1 MISLISSLSLKL
13 SLNLLVH
20 HRNILS
26 LPRKS
31 STIFGN
37 VQTYWKFSEILGRC
51 SWRFVWP
58 SEQFWKIFRNLQKV
72 VRNLQKIKNAVISM
86 YITERTLHVSAIE
99 DINFMYS
106 WQRTIALL
114 FAALTREILFL
125 ALEHKIHIF
134 LPLCNILY
142 ILLADICQLL

>member
-1 MISLISSLSLKL
+1 MKILMISLISGLSLKL

-20 HRNILS
+20 HRNIFESSSKIFRNL
-26 LPRKS
+26 RKC
-31 STIFGN
+31 
-37 VQTYWKFSEILGRC
+37 SEILGRC

-58 SEQFWKIFRNLQKV
+58 SEQFWKIFANLQKV
-72 VRNLQKIKNAVISM
+72 VWNLQKIKNTVISM
-86 YITERTLHVSAIE
+86 YITERTLHVSSIE

-106 WQRTIALL
+106 WQRTIAHL